1 MSHEDITL
9 PHLPLPAECR
19 ASVDALALRWKK
31 ANGPVMALLTRF
43 GGRLEDQMSILP
55 AGFRERAETVT
66 AAALERAWMVARQ
79 GGRLPGT
86 GDRGTLAAAIGAG
99 IAGGAG
105 GIMGGLAELPF
116 TITVLL
122 HAIRREAEKLGYDP
136 DDPWIMS
143 EALRTFG
150 SGSPIAADD
159 GINTAFFSA
168 RAALTGPALN
178 QLIATVAPKLAAT
191 LGQKLMAQAV
201 PVMGAVSG
209 AAINAAFLR
218 YYREMAAIRFGLLRL
233 AEEHGAGP
241 VLKQFATATARPRI
255 TKD

>member
-1 MSHEDITL
+1 MTL
-9 PHLPLPAECR
+9 PHLPLSAACAED
-19 ASVDALALRWKK
+19 VDAFALRWKK
-31 ANGPVMALLTRF
+31 ANGPVMGLLARF
-43 GGRLEDQMSILP
+43 GGRLEDQIAILP
-55 AGFRERAETVT
+55 AGFRERTESVT

-79 GGRLPGT
+79 GGKLPGS

-99 IAGGAG
+99 LAGGAG
-105 GIMGGLAELPF
+105 GLMGALAEIPF

-150 SGSPIAADD
+150 SGSPVAADD

-168 RAALTGPALN
+168 RTALTGPAIN
-178 QLIATVAPKLAAT
+178 QVINTIAPKLAAS

-201 PVMGAVSG
+201 PVIGAVSG

-233 AEEHGAGP
+233 AEEHGSGP
-241 VLKQFATATARPRI
+241 VLEHFAAATARPRI
-255 TKD
+255 TRA